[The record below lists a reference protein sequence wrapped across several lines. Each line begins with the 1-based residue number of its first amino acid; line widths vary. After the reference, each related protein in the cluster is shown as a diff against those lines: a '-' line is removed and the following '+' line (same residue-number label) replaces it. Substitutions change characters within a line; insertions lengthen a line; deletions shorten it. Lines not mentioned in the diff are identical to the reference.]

1 MPRLVH
7 WCFCAPVCLL
17 LGTTGASSQFPN
29 RPIHLVVPYPPGG
42 LVDTMART
50 VQEPLS
56 AALGQPVIV
65 DNKPG
70 AAGAIATRFVAQSPP
85 DGYTLIF
92 GNNGPSALLPLI
104 QKDAGYDP
112 IADFTPITMVATA
125 PMIIVIHENTPAKNP
140 QGVHRVRPP
149 KSGHRRVLHGRRRL
163 AGSPDIRALCAD
175 GWHQARSHPLQR
187 LGSGG
192 HGGARGRSRRCTCRR
207 RATRSA
213 PASRPAR
220 SVWWACRPRPRPTW
234 RPGPRRLPTRCRAS
248 TYRSGTACSRRR
260 IPPGPIVERL
270 NEAFREVLARP
281 EIQARFQGYG
291 AAARGSSPEELA
303 KLIAE
308 EVPKWR
314 STVESAQITAQ

>member
-7 WCFCAPVCLL
+7 WCFCAIVSLL
-17 LGTTGASSQFPN
+17 LGTTGASAQFPN

-125 PMIIVIHENTPAKNP
+125 PMIIVIHENTPAKNLKEFIAYARQNP
-140 QGVHRVRPP
+140 GTVAYSTAGVG
-149 KSGHRRVLHGRRRL
+149 SLGHLTSEL
-163 AGSPDIRALCAD
+163 FAQMAGIKLVHIPYK
-175 GWHQARSHPLQR
+175 G
-187 LGSGG
+187 
-192 HGGARGRSRRCTCRR
+192 
-207 RATRSA
+207 SA
-213 PASRPAR
+213 PAVMAVLEGEVKMYLSSPSDTLSAGIKAGKVCLVGVSSATSSDLAPGAAPIADALPGFDVSIWYGVLAAKNTPA
-220 SVWWACRPRPRPTW
+220 
-234 RPGPRRLPTRCRAS
+234 
-248 TYRSGTACSRRR
+248 
-260 IPPGPIVERL
+260 PIVERL
-270 NEAFREVLARP
+270 NKAFREVLARP
-281 EIQARFQGYG
+281 EIQARFHGYG

>member
-7 WCFCAPVCLL
+7 WCFCAIVSLL
-17 LGTTGASSQFPN
+17 LGTTGASAQFPN

-125 PMIIVIHENTPAKNP
+125 PMIIVIHENVPAKNLKEFIAHARQNP
-140 QGVHRVRPP
+140 GAVAYSTAGVG
-149 KSGHRRVLHGRRRL
+149 SLGHLTSEL
-163 AGSPDIRALCAD
+163 FAQMAGIKLVHIPYK
-175 GWHQARSHPLQR
+175 G
-187 LGSGG
+187 
-192 HGGARGRSRRCTCRR
+192 
-207 RATRSA
+207 SA
-213 PASRPAR
+213 PAVMAVLEGEVKMYLSSPSDTLSAGIKAGKVRLLGVSSAASSDLAPGAAPIADALPGFDVSIWYGVLAAKNTPA
-220 SVWWACRPRPRPTW
+220 
-234 RPGPRRLPTRCRAS
+234 
-248 TYRSGTACSRRR
+248 
-260 IPPGPIVERL
+260 PIVERL
-270 NEAFREVLARP
+270 NKAFREVLARP
-281 EIQARFQGYG
+281 EMQARFHGYG

>member
-7 WCFCAPVCLL
+7 WCFCAIVSLL
-17 LGTTGASSQFPN
+17 LGTTGASAQFPN

-125 PMIIVIHENTPAKNP
+125 PMIIVIHENTPAKNLKEFIAYARQNP
-140 QGVHRVRPP
+140 GTVAYSTAGVG
-149 KSGHRRVLHGRRRL
+149 SLGHLTSEL
-163 AGSPDIRALCAD
+163 FAQMAGIKLVHIPYK
-175 GWHQARSHPLQR
+175 G
-187 LGSGG
+187 
-192 HGGARGRSRRCTCRR
+192 
-207 RATRSA
+207 SA
-213 PASRPAR
+213 PAVMAVLEGEVKMYLSSPSDTLSAGIKAGKVRLVGVSSAASSDLAPGAAPIADALPGFDVSIWYGVLAAKNTPA
-220 SVWWACRPRPRPTW
+220 
-234 RPGPRRLPTRCRAS
+234 
-248 TYRSGTACSRRR
+248 
-260 IPPGPIVERL
+260 PIVERL
-270 NEAFREVLARP
+270 NKAFREVLARP
-281 EIQARFQGYG
+281 EIQARFHGYG

>member
-1 MPRLVH
+1 
-7 WCFCAPVCLL
+7 
-17 LGTTGASSQFPN
+17 
-29 RPIHLVVPYPPGG
+29 
-42 LVDTMART
+42 MART

-125 PMIIVIHENTPAKNP
+125 PMIIVIHENAPAKNLKEFIAYARQNP
-140 QGVHRVRPP
+140 GTVAYSTAGVG
-149 KSGHRRVLHGRRRL
+149 SLGHLTSEL
-163 AGSPDIRALCAD
+163 FAQMAGIKLVHIPY
-175 GWHQARSHPLQR
+175 
-187 LGSGG
+187 
-192 HGGARGRSRRCTCRR
+192 RG
-207 RATRSA
+207 SA
-213 PASRPAR
+213 PAVMAVLEGEVKMYLSSPSDTLSAGIKAGKVRLVGVSSAASSDLAPGAAPIADVLPGFDVSIWYGVLAAKNTPA
-220 SVWWACRPRPRPTW
+220 
-234 RPGPRRLPTRCRAS
+234 
-248 TYRSGTACSRRR
+248 
-260 IPPGPIVERL
+260 PIVERL
-270 NEAFREVLARP
+270 NKAFREVLARP

>member
-7 WCFCAPVCLL
+7 WCFCAIVCLL
-17 LGTTGASSQFPN
+17 LGTTGASAQFPN

-125 PMIIVIHENTPAKNP
+125 PMIIVIHENTPAKNLKEFIAYARQNP
-140 QGVHRVRPP
+140 GTVAYSTAGVG
-149 KSGHRRVLHGRRRL
+149 SLGHLTSEL
-163 AGSPDIRALCAD
+163 FAQMAGIKLVHIPYK
-175 GWHQARSHPLQR
+175 G
-187 LGSGG
+187 
-192 HGGARGRSRRCTCRR
+192 
-207 RATRSA
+207 SA
-213 PASRPAR
+213 PAVMAVLEGEVKMYLSSPSDTLSAGIKAGK
-220 SVWWACRPRPRPTW
+220 VRPTPVRW
-234 RPGPRRLPTRCRAS
+234 TKTG
-248 TYRSGTACSRRR
+248 
-260 IPPGPIVERL
+260 
-270 NEAFREVLARP
+270 
-281 EIQARFQGYG
+281 
-291 AAARGSSPEELA
+291 
-303 KLIAE
+303 
-308 EVPKWR
+308 
-314 STVESAQITAQ
+314 

>member
-7 WCFCAPVCLL
+7 WCFCAIVSLL
-17 LGTTGASSQFPN
+17 LGTTGASAQFPN

-125 PMIIVIHENTPAKNP
+125 PMIIVIHENTPAKNLKEFIAYARQNP
-140 QGVHRVRPP
+140 GTVAYSTAGVG
-149 KSGHRRVLHGRRRL
+149 SLGHLTSEL
-163 AGSPDIRALCAD
+163 FAQMAGIKLVHIPYK
-175 GWHQARSHPLQR
+175 G
-187 LGSGG
+187 
-192 HGGARGRSRRCTCRR
+192 
-207 RATRSA
+207 SA
-213 PASRPAR
+213 PAVMAVLEGEVKMYLSSPSDTLSAGIKAGKVRLVGVSSATSSDLAPGAAPIADALPGFDVSIWYGVLAAKNTPA
-220 SVWWACRPRPRPTW
+220 
-234 RPGPRRLPTRCRAS
+234 
-248 TYRSGTACSRRR
+248 
-260 IPPGPIVERL
+260 PIVERL
-270 NEAFREVLARP
+270 NKAFREVLARP
-281 EIQARFQGYG
+281 EMQARFHGYG

>member
-1 MPRLVH
+1 MLRLWH
-7 WCFCAPVCLL
+7 GCYCAILALL
-17 LGTTGASSQFPN
+17 LGTTGAIAQFPN
-29 RPIHLVVPYPPGG
+29 HPIHLVVPYPPGG

-112 IADFTPITMVATA
+112 IADFTPITMIATA
-125 PMIIVIHENTPAKNP
+125 PMIIVIHETTPARNLKEFIAYARQNPGTVAYSTAGVGSLGHLTSELFAQMAGIKLVHVPYKGSAPAVMAVLEGEVRMYLSSPSDTLSAGIKAGKVRLVGVSTATASDLAPGAAPIADALAGFDISIWYGVLAAKNTPA
-140 QGVHRVRPP
+140 
-149 KSGHRRVLHGRRRL
+149 
-163 AGSPDIRALCAD
+163 
-175 GWHQARSHPLQR
+175 
-187 LGSGG
+187 
-192 HGGARGRSRRCTCRR
+192 
-207 RATRSA
+207 
-213 PASRPAR
+213 
-220 SVWWACRPRPRPTW
+220 
-234 RPGPRRLPTRCRAS
+234 
-248 TYRSGTACSRRR
+248 
-260 IPPGPIVERL
+260 PIVERL
-270 NEAFREVLARP
+270 NKAFREVLATP
-281 EIQARFQGYG
+281 DMQARFRGYG
-291 AAARGSSPEELA
+291 AAAHGSSPEELA

-314 STVESAQITAQ
+314 STVESAHITAQ

>member
-7 WCFCAPVCLL
+7 WCFCAIVCLL
-17 LGTTGASSQFPN
+17 LGTTGASAQFPN

-125 PMIIVIHENTPAKNP
+125 PMIIVIHENTPAKNLKEFIAYARQNP
-140 QGVHRVRPP
+140 GTVAYSTAGVG
-149 KSGHRRVLHGRRRL
+149 SLGHLTSEL
-163 AGSPDIRALCAD
+163 FAQMAGIKLVHIPYK
-175 GWHQARSHPLQR
+175 G
-187 LGSGG
+187 
-192 HGGARGRSRRCTCRR
+192 
-207 RATRSA
+207 SA
-213 PASRPAR
+213 PAG
-220 SVWWACRPRPRPTW
+220 PTW

-260 IPPGPIVERL
+260 IRLGRSSSGSIRHSARCSPGRKCRR
-270 NEAFREVLARP
+270 AFTGMARP
-281 EIQARFQGYG
+281 LVAARLRSWRSSLRKRCRSG
-291 AAARGSSPEELA
+291 AAPSRAP
-303 KLIAE
+303 
-308 EVPKWR
+308 
-314 STVESAQITAQ
+314 T